1 LAITDASDGEVE
13 LMNSYMKRIITGL
26 LAVIL
31 IFASSFLAGAA
42 ENLPA
47 ASNLLQR
54 LLTRAE
60 LIAKAGES
68 NHYAYEKRAVM
79 EELDEKDRVIK
90 STEKHYRVELI
101 GGLPFPRL
109 VKIQGRELSA
119 KELEKE
125 NQRETAFRQRVTRVD
140 MSKKARRK
148 EGLATQDLVD
158 RFDFRV
164 TKREEIEGRST
175 LVMTFAPR
183 AGAPDKTME
192 DKIFQKVFGTVWVD
206 EDEAEVAKLDASVRG
221 PVPLGWFGAVG
232 SLNKFQATVERSR
245 MPDGVWVNRKSS
257 FWIAARK
264 LLSAIRT
271 RTTEE
276 SSGFRRS
283 HGVEN

>member
-1 LAITDASDGEVE
+1 
-13 LMNSYMKRIITGL
+13 MKRYLSSTL
-26 LAVIL
+26 VLA
-31 IFASSFLAGAA
+31 ASLALACGAA
-42 ENLPA
+42 AAEPWPM

-54 LLTRAE
+54 VMARAQSV
-60 LIAKAGES
+60 ARAGET
-68 NHYAYEKRAVM
+68 NHYACDKHSVT
-79 EELDEKDRVIK
+79 EELDEDERVTK
-90 STEKHYRVELI
+90 STEKLYRVDLI

-140 MSKKARRK
+140 LGKKAKRK
-148 EGLATQDLVD
+148 EGLATPELIE

-164 TKREEIEGRST
+164 TGRELMEGRAT
-175 LVMTFAPR
+175 LMMTFMPR
-183 AGAPDKTME
+183 PNAPDKTME

-206 EDEAEVAKLDASVRG
+206 EQEAEVTKLDASVRG

-232 SLNKFQATVERSR
+232 SLHKFQATLERSR

-257 FWIAARK
+257 FWIVARK
-264 LLSAIRT
+264 LLSTMRT

-276 SSGFRRS
+276 SSHFRK
-283 HGVEN
+283 EQKTETLKP